1 MSFGKFLSAVLIT
14 SGIAAGIGMY
24 YLQVYAYY
32 EEVPAEQAGQVL
44 LTSVVSGQPEA
55 ITATDATAIDSG
67 SSPIRYRSCFE
78 TTYSMAMMTET
89 YVVTDKAVP
98 LVAPGWFGCFDAERL
113 GEDLESGAAIAFLG
127 QENIEYGID
136 RMVAM
141 YPDGRGFA
149 WNQLN
154 RCGEVVFKG
163 QPTPQGCPEPPAK
176 GE

>member
-1 MSFGKFLSAVLIT
+1 
-14 SGIAAGIGMY
+14 
-24 YLQVYAYY
+24 
-32 EEVPAEQAGQVL
+32 
-44 LTSVVSGQPEA
+44 
-55 ITATDATAIDSG
+55 
-67 SSPIRYRSCFE
+67 
-78 TTYSMAMMTET
+78 MAMMTES

-163 QPTPQGCPEPPAK
+163 HPTPQGCPEPPAK